1 MGDYGRCSAD
11 GESKMLPCFQVGIHL
26 RDIKHF
32 VSSGKYRWGI
42 MALMP
47 LRKGDHFVQP
57 EVDPGQE
64 EHKAKHTSLS
74 HNLVELASSG
84 ALASGSGV
92 TQEIFPKPGI
102 ITAPTLCYFPQSPYC

>member
-64 EHKAKHTSLS
+64 EGRRSTKLS
-74 HNLVELASSG
+74 
-84 ALASGSGV
+84 
-92 TQEIFPKPGI
+92 TQAFLTI
-102 ITAPTLCYFPQSPYC
+102 